1 MQHKNKKIHKNSIY
15 HFLYIEYQNV
25 CFVYRQSK
33 QHNSFTLFSDN
44 SFAFAYSS
52 VLFYA
57 VLILRP
63 KIKQLK

>member
-25 CFVYRQSK
+25 CFVY
-33 QHNSFTLFSDN
+33 HIIHLLGFSDN